1 MSREAGRRTG
11 RRPGTSGAREQI
23 LTAAKRAFADGGYER
38 TTIRGVARE
47 AGVDPALIHHYFGN
61 KRQLFVDAMDLPANP
76 AAIIEGLVESA
87 NPEELGQL
95 MIRYMLNVWDNE
107 EDRAPLVAIVR
118 TAMSDDQAA
127 TMVREFAT
135 KEILGVIVRAATSD
149 NQELRVTLLA
159 SQVFGLLIMRY
170 IIKLEPLASADAA
183 TVAAA
188 IGPTF
193 QRYLTGAISDVDGG
207 L

>member
-1 MSREAGRRTG
+1 VSQAAGRRTG
-11 RRPGTSGAREQI
+11 RRPGTSGARVAI
-23 LTAAKRAFADGGYER
+23 LAAAKRAFASGGYER
-38 TTIRGVARE
+38 TTIRGIARE

-87 NPEELGQL
+87 DPEELGEL
-95 MIRYMLNVWDNE
+95 MIRYMLDVWDNE
-107 EDRAPLVAIVR
+107 EDRASLVAMVR

-135 KEILGVIVRAATSD
+135 KEILGVIVRAARGD
-149 NQELRVTLLA
+149 NQQLRVTLLA

-170 IIKLEPLASADAA
+170 IIKLEPLASADAP

-193 QRYLTGAISDVDGG
+193 QRYLTGPISDLDGG

>member
-1 MSREAGRRTG
+1 MSQEAGRRTG
-11 RRPGTSGAREQI
+11 RRPGTSGARDAI
-23 LTAAKRAFADGGYER
+23 LAAAKRAFADGGYER

-61 KRQLFVDAMDLPANP
+61 KRQLFVEAMDLPANP

-87 NPEELGQL
+87 SPEDLGEL
-95 MIRYMLNVWDNE
+95 MIRNMLNVWDNE
-107 EDRAPLVAIVR
+107 EDRAPLVALVR

-135 KEILGVIVRAATSD
+135 KEILGVIVKAARGD

-183 TVAAA
+183 TVASA

-193 QRYLTGAISDVDGG
+193 QRYLTGPISNLDRS

>member
-1 MSREAGRRTG
+1 
-11 RRPGTSGAREQI
+11 
-23 LTAAKRAFADGGYER
+23 
-38 TTIRGVARE
+38 
-47 AGVDPALIHHYFGN
+47 
-61 KRQLFVDAMDLPANP
+61 MDLPANP

-87 NPEELGQL
+87 DPEELGEL
-95 MIRYMLNVWDNE
+95 MIRYMLDVWDNE
-107 EDRAPLVAIVR
+107 EDRASLVAMVR

-135 KEILGVIVRAATSD
+135 KEILGVIVRAARGD
-149 NQELRVTLLA
+149 NQQLRVTLLA

-170 IIKLEPLASADAA
+170 IIKLEPLASADAP

-193 QRYLTGAISDVDGG
+193 QRYLTGPISDLDGG

>member
-1 MSREAGRRTG
+1 
-11 RRPGTSGAREQI
+11 
-23 LTAAKRAFADGGYER
+23 
-38 TTIRGVARE
+38 
-47 AGVDPALIHHYFGN
+47 
-61 KRQLFVDAMDLPANP
+61 MDLPANP

-87 NPEELGQL
+87 DPEELGEL
-95 MIRYMLNVWDNE
+95 MIRNMLNVWDNE

-135 KEILGVIVRAATSD
+135 KEILGVIVKAARSD

-170 IIKLEPLASADAA
+170 IIKLEPLASIDAA

-193 QRYLTGAISDVDGG
+193 QRYLTGPISNADGG